1 VLVAA
6 AAARDRRHSLRRARV
21 LLVLF
26 IGAWAL
32 VHGIFEIIGAI
43 QLRKEIDNE
52 WMLILGGVLSVL
64 FGLLV
69 MIAPGAG
76 ALGLIWVIASYSI
89 LFGVLFIGL
98 ALRLR
103 KHTHPAGAPSAA

>member
-1 VLVAA
+1 MTIAV
-6 AAARDRRHSLRRARV
+6 DRES
-21 LLVLF
+21 
-26 IGAWAL
+26 IC
-32 VHGIFEIIGAI
+32 IFP
-43 QLRKEIDNE
+43 DV
-52 WMLILGGVLSVL
+52 GGVLSVL

-89 LFGVLFIGL
+89 LFGILFIGL

-103 KHTHPAGAPSAA
+103 KHSHPAALRTAA

>member
-1 VLVAA
+1 M
-6 AAARDRRHSLRRARV
+6 
-21 LLVLF
+21 LL

-52 WMLILGGVLSVL
+52 WMLILGGALSVV
-64 FGLLV
+64 FGLIVL
-69 MIAPGAG
+69 IAPGAG
-76 ALGLIWVIASYSI
+76 ALGLIWAIAAYSI
-89 LFGVLFIGL
+89 VFGIMFVAL

-103 KHTHPAGAPSAA
+103 KHSHEVRSA